1 MDGIERVGPAITAPG
16 YRDGMPAELYHSA
29 GVTPQPALSSSGARM
44 IEQECPA
51 LYHYRHL
58 DPAYVREQKRA
69 FDIGTAL
76 HLLVL
81 EPELFEG
88 AVSVIEGK
96 KKNGKPSD
104 GYASQDAKDQRDA
117 AYGGGKTP
125 LLPEEIAKLRAM
137 RDAIFRHPVAKLAF
151 VGGVAERSYF
161 WKDEETGIWCKA
173 RPDYAPAHLRY
184 FTDVKTS
191 TSANPRA
198 FERRVWD
205 LGYHMQA
212 AWYLDARH
220 AIDGV
225 RPERFA
231 FIVVSTEPP
240 HLVTPVWL
248 DAETVAWGALQNQR
262 ARQTFARC
270 LERGEWPAYRDPEK
284 PHVDTAFTVTLP
296 PWAKH
301 ELEKQHGAGRFEPQV
316 PSRPMLDEI
325 VP

>member
-1 MDGIERVGPAITAPG
+1 MDGIERAAPAIREPG
-16 YRDGMPAELYHSA
+16 YRDGMPAELYHSTS
-29 GVTPQPALSSSGARM
+29 VTPEPALSSSGARM

-81 EPELFEG
+81 EPELFDG
-88 AVSVIEGK
+88 AVSII
-96 KKNGKPSD
+96 
-104 GYASQDAKDQRDA
+104 DADDYRTKEAREA
-117 AYGGGKTP
+117 KSRAYLAGKTP
-125 LLPEEIAKLRAM
+125 LLEQEATKLRAM

-220 AIDGV
+220 AIDGA

-301 ELEKQHGAGRFEPQV
+301 ELEKQHGAGRFEQV